1 MTGTPSHD
9 RLSRMMNRQ
18 SAPGPRWALV
28 FAGVTALALVV
39 VLGALLTGGSA
50 RPRLS
55 GYLAGRDAFSTGGG
69 AHAMTVYTPP
79 TVVVPPPPA
88 TPAPAAPAVPAA
100 SGGGDAQ
107 VLDNPNNT

>member
-1 MTGTPSHD
+1 MAGTPSHD
-9 RLSRMMNRQ
+9 RLNRMMNRQ

-39 VLGALLTGGSA
+39 VLGPLILGGSA

-79 TVVVPPPPA
+79 TVVVPPTPAA
-88 TPAPAAPAVPAA
+88 TPAPAAPAAVPAA

-107 VLDNPNNT
+107 VL